1 MLHLTSPRSNE
12 ISASALPTVI
22 IAYKIRS
29 LPKETP
35 FWNAFGLWFEFSPVL
50 SRGALS
56 KDGHENEMEM
66 DGKDQWTRFS
76 PGEPSDDTFVL
87 VATRRPES
95 LSWTIPDDDAV
106 LLAGVGSYNSDTPRS
121 DDQFEQLLLMGMDI

>member
-1 MLHLTSPRSNE
+1 
-12 ISASALPTVI
+12 
-22 IAYKIRS
+22 
-29 LPKETP
+29 
-35 FWNAFGLWFEFSPVL
+35 
-50 SRGALS
+50 
-56 KDGHENEMEM
+56 MEM